1 MKTFFRL
8 FVFVL
13 LLAGWALAAS
23 SLHVV
28 RTPEKFIVI
37 PKNRI
42 HYQETYV
49 DVRNWTSDD
58 LSTHSG
64 IVDRLR
70 QTGKSEVV
78 DRIEAI
84 PSTQPAT
91 TQPAGEPV

>member
-13 LLAGWALAAS
+13 LLAGWTLAAG

-28 RTPEKFIVI
+28 RTPEKLIVI

-42 HYQETYV
+42 HYKETYV
-49 DVRNWTSDD
+49 DVTRWTSDD
-58 LSTHSG
+58 LSTHTG

-70 QTGKSEVV
+70 QTGKSSVV

-84 PSTQPAT
+84 PSTQPAA
-91 TQPAGEPV
+91 TQPAGESV